1 MSQAFLIKVTEHH
14 SRLPVSGVTQSCHYE
29 INVTNELERNG
40 AKGKDLRCSYL
51 NKTRDDKAN
60 SSGNKRN
67 ESMNKYYK

>member
-1 MSQAFLIKVTEHH
+1 M
-14 SRLPVSGVTQSCHYE
+14 
-29 INVTNELERNG
+29 NVTNELERNG

-60 SSGNKRN
+60 GSGNKRN